1 MHLYPIIL
9 TVLALC
15 VKSSS
20 ATWEEL
26 DNLHFGGRWW
36 RDNDSMKH
44 SWGVGTFIVRFRGSS
59 ELVMQMTSSWVG
71 AYYTCQ
77 VDGGPEVKLF
87 HDNQIDYFQVAAGLS
102 PSEEHIVRCG
112 RNNEASW
119 GPTIIDGIVLDPN
132 GELLQAVDPNAGNT
146 MLRFEAI
153 GDSITAGFKATAT
166 TAAEPSTIANQDVF
180 QTYVRYMADAWGTN
194 DYNVIAKSGVS
205 ILDYGTTGVAMS
217 QEFPCREFWDTWQ
230 EGCPQLHD
238 FSSWQADVVTIN
250 LGTND
255 FAFGDPTKE
264 AFREGYLSFIQ
275 DVREKYPNA
284 LIACMEPILDSC
296 AVNQPILTDIVDGLE
311 QAVIDMNDEK
321 VIYYETGSPA
331 DPWLVCAT
339 DYTDYTHPTVV
350 GNEKFAARMLESTSI
365 TDDIRRFFPEKCGG
379 TGASCQVGAPTAA
392 VPTPSPVPITIPTT
406 VIELAPTVIH
416 SEESRL
422 IAFVGNWQAC
432 PSDAQLAQYTHIVIS
447 FAVSYTW
454 SPNKNICSQ
463 QCDIATPLT
472 CGNTARP
479 DLIQRWQEQGK
490 KVLLSFGGA
499 GMGGSWSG
507 DVK

>member
-205 ILDYGTTGVAMS
+205 ILDYGTTGIVRFLVCMCVCVC
-217 QEFPCREFWDTWQ
+217 FCRECCDR
-230 EGCPQLHD
+230 GR
-238 FSSWQADVVTIN
+238 SSYSS
-250 LGTND
+250 LL
-255 FAFGDPTKE
+255 
-264 AFREGYLSFIQ
+264 Y
-275 DVREKYPNA
+275 
-284 LIACMEPILDSC
+284 
-296 AVNQPILTDIVDGLE
+296 
-311 QAVIDMNDEK
+311 
-321 VIYYETGSPA
+321 
-331 DPWLVCAT
+331 
-339 DYTDYTHPTVV
+339 
-350 GNEKFAARMLESTSI
+350 
-365 TDDIRRFFPEKCGG
+365 
-379 TGASCQVGAPTAA
+379 
-392 VPTPSPVPITIPTT
+392 
-406 VIELAPTVIH
+406 
-416 SEESRL
+416 
-422 IAFVGNWQAC
+422 
-432 PSDAQLAQYTHIVIS
+432 
-447 FAVSYTW
+447 
-454 SPNKNICSQ
+454 NICIS
-463 QCDIATPLT
+463 
-472 CGNTARP
+472 
-479 DLIQRWQEQGK
+479 
-490 KVLLSFGGA
+490 LLCYPFF
-499 GMGGSWSG
+499 
-507 DVK
+507 

>member
-1 MHLYPIIL
+1 
-9 TVLALC
+9 
-15 VKSSS
+15 
-20 ATWEEL
+20 
-26 DNLHFGGRWW
+26 
-36 RDNDSMKH
+36 
-44 SWGVGTFIVRFRGSS
+44 
-59 ELVMQMTSSWVG
+59 
-71 AYYTCQ
+71 
-77 VDGGPEVKLF
+77 
-87 HDNQIDYFQVAAGLS
+87 
-102 PSEEHIVRCG
+102 
-112 RNNEASW
+112 
-119 GPTIIDGIVLDPN
+119 
-132 GELLQAVDPNAGNT
+132 
-146 MLRFEAI
+146 
-153 GDSITAGFKATAT
+153 
-166 TAAEPSTIANQDVF
+166 
-180 QTYVRYMADAWGTN
+180 
-194 DYNVIAKSGVS
+194 
-205 ILDYGTTGVAMS
+205 MS

-264 AFREGYLSFIQ
+264 AFRKGYLSFIQ

-321 VIYYETGSPA
+321 VMYYETGSPA

-392 VPTPSPVPITIPTT
+392 VPTPSPAPITIPTT
-406 VIELAPTVIH
+406 VIELAPTVIY